1 MAMFSEPYSSVC
13 GKARGGGG
21 GGGRERWF
29 LEYTKKQFIDI
40 FFLP

>member
-21 GGGRERWF
+21 GGKERWF

>member
-13 GKARGGGG
+13 GKARGG